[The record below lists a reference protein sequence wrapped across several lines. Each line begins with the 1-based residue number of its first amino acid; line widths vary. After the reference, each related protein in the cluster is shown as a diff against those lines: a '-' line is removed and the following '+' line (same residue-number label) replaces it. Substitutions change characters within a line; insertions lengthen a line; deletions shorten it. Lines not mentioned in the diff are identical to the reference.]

1 MNLSILDTHRLPYRN
16 AEFTAVALGT
26 TTPVKFHDADGN
38 DLGYKVY
45 TNSGGY
51 ICDSNG
57 NLLGNGTF
65 VGEDALVVC
74 TYNGSQVTQWSVKA
88 QSNQVVNDGKLLDK
102 NGREIWSANSSY
114 DLTLSYND
122 LSDTPDDN
130 PWDEREQRVNLIV
143 SGGGVAVNVNNFTKT
158 LVLGTTLADKQFDV
172 YLTPPAGRTAQVIF
186 VQGAFDD
193 DVYLNL
199 FNAFDPQV
207 GEAEKICTIRGKEN
221 AMISL
226 LSTRKYIKLETDK
239 DLIVGG
245 FTDGSDNHVI
255 TDIAPPI
262 MQIRDTSTDADE
274 TEHFIFMTA
283 SQITKPRKIILWWIP
298 QIAGNENKPC
308 RVMVQT
314 GPATVEVALTL
325 QPFHPC
331 ECLVFFDSA
340 NNLTQI
346 VPTGYL
352 LQAEGPRL
360 TRLDAPCTGTGNRY
374 VSATIAVPAS
384 SSILYVRPTGVI
396 QGSDQTDVIIPFKL
410 PQNWKGDLLIQ
421 TYGEL
426 MNGPN
431 KLTRFKLL
439 YAFVC
444 NGKYCSTDPDD
455 MENYVPKTALDDIN
469 AAAKCVF
476 SVGTVN
482 GTDARYSTDMS
493 CFAEIDDNSRI
504 MVHIETFNVGG
515 IVFFYDYRKHYVVN
529 PPWGG

>member
-26 TTPVKFHDADGN
+26 TTPVKFHDSDGN

-74 TYNGSQVTQWSVKA
+74 TYNGSQITQWSVKA

-102 NGREIWSANSSY
+102 NGMEIWSANSG
-114 DLTLSYND
+114 DNLQLSYND
-122 LSDTPDDN
+122 LADIPDDD
-130 PWDEREQRVNLIV
+130 PWDEREQRVNINV
-143 SGGGVAVNVNNFTKT
+143 SGGGLNVNVNTFTKT
-158 LVLGTTLADKQFDV
+158 LVLGTSLADKQFDV

-193 DVYLNL
+193 DVYLNV
-199 FNAFDPQV
+199 FNAFDQQV
-207 GEAEKICTIRGKEN
+207 GAEKICTIRGKEN

-239 DLIVGG
+239 DLIIGG
-245 FTDGSDNHVI
+245 FVDGSENHVI
-255 TDIAPPI
+255 TDITPPVV
-262 MQIRDTSTDADE
+262 QIRDGGTDVDE
-274 TEHFIFMTA
+274 TERFIFMTA
-283 SQITKPRKIILWWIP
+283 SQITKPRKVTLWWIP
-298 QIAGNENKPC
+298 QVAGNENKPC

-325 QPFHPC
+325 QPFRPC
-331 ECLVFFDSA
+331 ECLVFFDST
-340 NNLTQI
+340 NNRTQI

-352 LQAEGPRL
+352 LQAEGPKL

-374 VSATIAVPAS
+374 VSATLAVPAS
-384 SSILYVRPTGVI
+384 TSILYVRPTGVI
-396 QGSDQTDVIIPFKL
+396 QGTGQTEVIIPFKL
-410 PQNWKGDLLIQ
+410 PPNWKGDLLIQ

-426 MNGPN
+426 MNGPD

-439 YAFVC
+439 YAFMC
-444 NGKYCSTDPDD
+444 NGAYCSSDPDD
-455 MENYVPKTALDDIN
+455 MENYAPKTAIADIN
-469 AAAKCVF
+469 VAAKCVF
-476 SVGTVN
+476 AVGTVN

-493 CFAEIDDNSRI
+493 SIAELDDNSRI
-504 MVHIETFNVGG
+504 MVHVETFDIGG
-515 IVFFYDYRKHYVVN
+515 IVFFYDYRKQYIVN
-529 PPWGG
+529 PPWEH

>member
-1 MNLSILDTHRLPYRN
+1 MP
-16 AEFTAVALGT
+16 
-26 TTPVKFHDADGN
+26 
-38 DLGYKVY
+38 
-45 TNSGGY
+45 NS
-51 ICDSNG
+51 N
-57 NLLGNGTF
+57 
-65 VGEDALVVC
+65 
-74 TYNGSQVTQWSVKA
+74 
-88 QSNQVVNDGKLLDK
+88 
-102 NGREIWSANSSY
+102 Y

-122 LSDTPDDN
+122 LADTPDDN

-158 LVLGTTLADKQFDV
+158 LVLGTTLSDKQFDV

-207 GEAEKICTIRGKEN
+207 GAEKICTIRGKEN

-352 LQAEGPRL
+352 LQAEGPKAYETRCAVHRHRKPLCIRYYRSSRVFEYLVCKTDRSDSGKRPDRRNHPVQAPAELEGRL
-360 TRLDAPCTGTGNRY
+360 AYPDIRRVDERPEQADTFQAVVCVRMQRQVLLDRSRRHGKLRSEDCTRRHQRGGEVRVLCRNR
-374 VSATIAVPAS
+374 
-384 SSILYVRPTGVI
+384 
-396 QGSDQTDVIIPFKL
+396 
-410 PQNWKGDLLIQ
+410 
-421 TYGEL
+421 
-426 MNGPN
+426 
-431 KLTRFKLL
+431 
-439 YAFVC
+439 
-444 NGKYCSTDPDD
+444 
-455 MENYVPKTALDDIN
+455 
-469 AAAKCVF
+469 
-476 SVGTVN
+476 N